1 MRLSNVVASELM
13 DLKLRYLLIFSGG
26 YEHRKNNKY
35 RIFYFARATF
45 KTRRTNGDN
54 VHCGKVWNGSLG
66 MSTLP
71 KYTDELTSK
80 YVVQPRSL
88 MVCKRSFSKTMNFLF
103 GYDI

>member
-66 MSTLP
+66 MSITAEI
-71 KYTDELTSK
+71 YGRANIEICCTASIS
-80 YVVQPRSL
+80 YGVQE
-88 MVCKRSFSKTMNFLF
+88 KLF
-103 GYDI
+103 KDYEVLVRI